1 MPAIGNTSTFGMLRA
16 AVRTP
21 AFTSAPSMIS
31 AFERP
36 SFSKWPRSA
45 LVLASLRSKASITTM
60 PSSFALADSACRSA
74 KVRIFFGRP
83 ISWLRG
89 CGPNERPPPRNRWPR
104 IEPWRAP
111 PVPFCRYIF
120 LPVRWTSARPCTAC
134 VPARRLANC
143 QMTQRW
149 MMSARGSSPKMA
161 SDTVTEPD
169 SLPSREVT
177 FSSISRPLLA
187 FGRRRFRSRSLGELE
202 LARLG
207 HAGRQFLL
215 PRAAHGNPAAFDARH
230 RALDQNQAA
239 FDVRLHDLQIER
251 GHPIDTEMAGHF
263 LVLEGLAWILPA
275 AGRTDRA
282 MRDRN
287 TVGGAQTAE
296 IPALHAAGPT
306 LTGRSAGHV
315 DILADEEVIGG
326 DFG

>member
-1 MPAIGNTSTFGMLRA
+1 MPAIGSTSTFGMLRA
-16 AVRTP
+16 AERTP
-21 AFTSAPSMIS
+21 ALTSAPSIIS

-89 CGPNERPPPRNRWPR
+89 CGPNERPPPRNRLTR

-143 QMTQRW
+143 QMMQRW

-169 SLPSREVT
+169 SLPSRVVT
-177 FSSISRPLLA
+177 LSSMSRALCCWLGGRGRL
-187 FGRRRFRSRSLGELE
+187 GRRRRLRCRAGELE
-202 LARLG
+202 LAGLW
-207 HAGRQFLL
+207 HAVGKFLL
-215 PRAAHGNPAAFDARH
+215 HRVAHHDPAALDAGDC
-230 RALDQNQAA
+230 ALDQDQSAL
-239 FDVRLHDLQIER
+239 DVGLHDLQIER
-251 GHPIDTEMAGHF
+251 GHALDAHVPCHL
-263 LVLEGLAWILPA
+263 LVLEGLARILPA
-275 AGRTDRA
+275 AGRAVRA
-282 MRDRN
+282 
-287 TVGGAQTAE
+287 VGGRNAVARPQPSE
-296 IPALHAAGPT
+296 VPALHRAGET
-306 LTGRSAGHV
+306 LAGRSTGHV
-315 DILADEEVIGG
+315 DILAD
-326 DFG
+326 